1 MAHSEGFEP
10 HLSIRSASFSAHIAI
25 IAVRDSVVNHFDI
38 AIVCTFVCTLV
49 LLMKNRGLLFRGRGR
64 LLSLVIITVSP
75 HIQSRLISRV
85 LHYPQVTI
93 HYCTNVPVLYSN
105 LSD

>member
-38 AIVCTFVCTLV
+38 AVVCTFVGTLV
-49 LLMKNRGLLFRGRGR
+49 LLMKNRGLLYRGAGELLTSCDGYCIWGDTLEADLKKKAGIRYR
-64 LLSLVIITVSP
+64 L
-75 HIQSRLISRV
+75 R
-85 LHYPQVTI
+85 
-93 HYCTNVPVLYSN
+93 PVA
-105 LSD
+105 